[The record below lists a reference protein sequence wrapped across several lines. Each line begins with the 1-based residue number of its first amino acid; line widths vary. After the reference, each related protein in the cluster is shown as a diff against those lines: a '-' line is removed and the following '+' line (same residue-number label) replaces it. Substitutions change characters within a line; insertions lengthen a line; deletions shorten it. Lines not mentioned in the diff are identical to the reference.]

1 MQLWIELEQRTGV
14 PIPTTLPAMKT
25 LIGTLAFMLL
35 SSQSQAATL
44 YDQLRAFN
52 PYWEDHRT
60 VLEGIGAKAINND
73 VDYVQAHLAKV
84 LVVLSD
90 APIGNLTD
98 EQLASRKELIA
109 VLGDYADQDRFPI
122 NYYRH
127 ERIPVFIDEHDTHC
141 AVGHLMR
148 HTGQEAMALRIA
160 AANNYAWVREIDDP
174 GLAAWQAASGF
185 SLDELKLIQGAYD
198 FYIPDAFL
206 LPDKYEVPQKPEQ
219 VVRYFEGKDASTAL
233 GTGSKIWCYGEGSKG
248 DLHGRW
254 EQNYSSTLP
263 WIVGY
268 FEHGKR
274 SGRWKEFYKGTDKL
288 CRTEHW
294 RDDKL
299 NGIRTRY
306 DREGKVIETILFK
319 NGQAVT
325 KTNIDHEKALRW
337 VRSPIDSATV
347 YTEVFTTEGALIAA
361 GKERI
366 HNPEGLLWFQNI
378 ELTALNTFA
387 ITARDGAP
395 RPENGVFVPRFDQGM
410 NGQQIPG
417 SHTLVEYKKEG
428 EWVYYKDYLLPDGS
442 FPSGKRTPSGAEVF
456 ALGYMHFGTELYANI
471 ASYDHLEL
479 TASYD
484 SMHVVYRE
492 DRMVDLFGY
501 TSAKQDHLQLTYHA
515 PILWDILER
524 RRPRFAHREAAP
536 IVKQIARLDE
546 LGNLIGVRVDYDMR
560 GQVMRAEH
568 FYVPYKKEDEALG
581 VVVD

>member
-1 MQLWIELEQRTGV
+1 MR
-14 PIPTTLPAMKT
+14 T
-25 LIGTLAFMLL
+25 LIGTLAFLL
-35 SSQSQAATL
+35 LAAHVQATTL
-44 YDQLRAFN
+44 YVQLRAFN
-52 PYWEDHRT
+52 PYWEDHRAA
-60 VLEGIGAKAINND
+60 LEGVEAKAIHND
-73 VDYVQAHLAKV
+73 VDYVRAHLAAV
-84 LVVLSD
+84 LGVLSD
-90 APIGNLTD
+90 APISQLTD
-98 EQLASRKELIA
+98 EQRASRKELMV
-109 VLGDYADQDRFPI
+109 VLADYAREGRFPL

-148 HTGQEAMALRIA
+148 QTGQEAMAQRIA
-160 AANNYAWVREIDDP
+160 AANNYGWVREIDDP
-174 GLAAWQAASGF
+174 GLAVWQDASGF
-185 SLDELKLIQGAYD
+185 SLEELKLIQGAYD
-198 FYIPDAFL
+198 FYIQDAFL

-219 VVRYFEGKDASTAL
+219 VVRYFDGKD
-233 GTGSKIWCYGEGSKG
+233 KVWCFGEGSGG

-274 SGRWKEFYKGTDKL
+274 SGRWKEYYKGTDKL

-325 KTNIDHEKALRW
+325 KTNIDHDKALRW

-378 ELTALNTFA
+378 ELTALNSFA
-387 ITARDGAP
+387 ISARDGAP
-395 RPENGVFVPRFDQGM
+395 RPEEGVNVPWFDQDVSH
-410 NGQQIPG
+410 QQLPG

-428 EWVYYKDYLLPDGS
+428 EWVYYKDYLHRPLSEGS
-442 FPSGKRTPSGAEVF
+442 TPSREGLF

-484 SMHVVYRE
+484 SMHVVYRD
-492 DRMVDLFGY
+492 DRMVDLFGF
-501 TSAKQDHLQLTYHA
+501 TSAKQDHLQLAYHA
-515 PILWDILER
+515 PFL
-524 RRPRFAHREAAP
+524 RFLLQPYSRYMDNQELVGP
-536 IVKQIARLDE
+536 IKQIARLDPQ
-546 LGNLIGVRVDYDMR
+546 GRLIGVRVDYDASGNVVR
-560 GQVMRAEH
+560 EDR
-568 FYVPYKKEDEALG
+568 FYVPSKKEDALG
-581 VVVD
+581 LLD